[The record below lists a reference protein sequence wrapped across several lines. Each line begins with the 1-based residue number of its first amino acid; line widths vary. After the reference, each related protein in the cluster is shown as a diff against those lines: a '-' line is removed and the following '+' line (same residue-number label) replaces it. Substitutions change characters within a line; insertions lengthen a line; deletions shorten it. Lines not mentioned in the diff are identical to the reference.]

1 MCCLDLP
8 HNRPQR
14 FIPLTRSHET
24 TCRLLSLYFAVSLNF
39 TTTTTKQGHFG
50 LSYAR
55 ITQVV
60 VSNLLVHSGYCLLVV
75 RGKGR
80 GGGGQVRPG
89 PPPPPSPLVLWA
101 WFPPGKE
108 ECRCPFKWLQVTC
121 TWPRNQTME
130 CTGSIDCV
138 VGYYNLVT
146 GETTINNY
154 ATCVT

>member
-89 PPPPPSPLVLWA
+89 PPPPQVLLYCGRGSLLVKRNVAALLNGSRSRVHDPGTKLWSVRA
-101 WFPPGKE
+101 QLTV
-108 ECRCPFKWLQVTC
+108 WLAII
-121 TWPRNQTME
+121 TW
-130 CTGSIDCV
+130 
-138 VGYYNLVT
+138 
-146 GETTINNY
+146 
-154 ATCVT
+154 